1 MKILITGSAGFIGFH
16 LAKRLLDEGH
26 FVVGIDNFNN
36 YYDIQLK
43 EDRNKILEEYPD
55 YKLYRVDIANITD
68 LQKVFKENDF
78 DRVCHLA
85 AQAGVRYSITNPYVY
100 GDSNLKGFVNII
112 NLAKEK
118 GVKNFVYASSSSVY
132 GNGEKYPSSEE
143 DYVDSPISLYAA
155 TKRANELIAH
165 TYNHLYKLPVIG
177 LRFFTVYGPWGRPD
191 MAVYKF
197 AEKISKGDEIPVYN
211 YGKDLKR
218 DFTYIDDIIDGV
230 ISAIRSDIENEIIN
244 LGKGN
249 PDELSEMISL
259 LEKYM
264 GEKAKKNLLPM
275 QLGDVMVT
283 YADISKAKS
292 LLNYN
297 PKISLDMGI
306 KKFIGWFKKY
316 YKV

>member
-1 MKILITGSAGFIGFH
+1 
-16 LAKRLLDEGH
+16 
-26 FVVGIDNFNN
+26 
-36 YYDIQLK
+36 
-43 EDRNKILEEYPD
+43 
-55 YKLYRVDIANITD
+55 
-68 LQKVFKENDF
+68 
-78 DRVCHLA
+78 LA